1 MPITANGAGQV
12 TGSFTIPANVPV
24 GTKRVTFLGD
34 QGSFGAGRF
43 VGEGTIIT
51 RTQRRVTR
59 TIETRFFDPL
69 AQTFRLD
76 AGRHVTGV
84 DFKFTAKGSSGNKV
98 YLEIRETELGLPNA
112 ITLAEGVIQGSAIT
126 VNAWNKITLTRPV
139 YLDAG
144 VEYSMILLT
153 DDAIHG
159 VALAELGKYDS
170 AAQQFV
176 TSQPYTIGT
185 LLKSSNATTWTPVQ
199 EADLTFRM
207 YGANFTS
214 TTRTIDLGQL
224 RGASVASITRSSTT
238 ATVTTSTAHGYVT
251 GQKVVISGA
260 TQTDYNGAFTVTVTN
275 ATVFTYT
282 VANSPATPATG
293 TILVASGDIT
303 DLIALAG
310 IERVSSA
317 TDAEFI
323 FTKPDGTQIRGSDNA
338 RIQLAEDVNV
348 PLTLSAILRGTSTE
362 SPFLFAGTQAVFG
375 DLGESATYITRAV
388 PCAASAKVSVTF
400 ESLIPGGAG
409 VTVEIQ
415 KGDNT
420 YQAVSQTT
428 SAAVGDGWNEQVFT
442 VASFTDGGTATRA
455 RITLSGTAAARPQV
469 RQLRMVVI

>member
-1 MPITANGAGQV
+1 MTLTANSSGQIS
-12 TGSFTIPANVPV
+12 GSFTIPANVPV
-24 GTKRVTFLGD
+24 GTKRVTFLGN

-43 VGEGTIIT
+43 IGEGTIIT
-51 RTQRRVTR
+51 RNQRQLN

-76 AGRHVTGV
+76 ASRHVTGV
-84 DFKFTAKGSSGNKV
+84 DFKFTAKGSNNNKV

-144 VEYSMILLT
+144 VEYSMVLLT
-153 DDAIHG
+153 DDAIHE
-159 VALAELGKYDS
+159 VALAELGKLDT
-170 AAQQFV
+170 AANQFV

-185 LLKSSNATTWTPVQ
+185 LLKSSNASTWTPVQ

-207 YGANFTS
+207 YAASFTS
-214 TTRTIDLGQL
+214 TSRTINLGQL
-224 RGASVASITRSSTT
+224 RDASIATITRSSTT
-238 ATVTTSTAHGYVT
+238 ATVTTSTPHGYVT

-260 TQTDYNGAFTVTVTN
+260 NQTGYNGAFTVTVTN
-275 ATVFTYT
+275 ATVFTCT
-282 VANSPATPATG
+282 VTGDPATPATG

-338 RIQLAEDVNV
+338 RIQLAEDLNV

-362 SPFLFAGTQAVFG
+362 SPFLFAGTQAVYG
-375 DLGESATYITRAV
+375 NLGESANYITRAV
-388 PCAASAKVSVTF
+388 PCAANAKVSVTF

-415 KGDNT
+415 KSDNT

-428 SAAVGDGWNEQVFT
+428 SAAVGDGWTEQVFT
-442 VASFTDGGTATRA
+442 VASFTDGGTTTRA
-455 RITLSGTAAARPQV
+455 RITLTGTAAARPQV